1 MLLLGLLFHFVFRKD
16 HERGREKDERDS
28 RRADASDRGLRDGL
42 GGKDR
47 GSRET
52 TLERGGGS
60 RVGKEDSGSRRD
72 DSVSS
77 RKRESQML
85 PGIVEK
91 TAQDRDFMSKSMWT
105 TGSVPQ
111 KVCWEWVGQEHLWCT
126 LSQNV
131 STPTDASHLSNA
143 LLETTGVQCFEVC
156 IDGVRV
162 CSMITP
168 LLPLPFFSGL
178 LV

>member
-1 MLLLGLLFHFVFRKD
+1 VGFYCIYLCLQCVLLGLFFHFILFILRKD

-42 GGKDR
+42 SGKDR

-60 RVGKEDSGSRRD
+60 RVGKEEVGSRRE
-72 DSVSS
+72 DSISS

-91 TAQDRDFMSKSMWT
+91 TAQDRDFMPKSKFT
-105 TGSVPQ
+105 ANT
-111 KVCWEWVGQEHLWCT
+111 
-126 LSQNV
+126 
-131 STPTDASHLSNA
+131 
-143 LLETTGVQCFEVC
+143 
-156 IDGVRV
+156 
-162 CSMITP
+162 
-168 LLPLPFFSGL
+168 
-178 LV
+178 